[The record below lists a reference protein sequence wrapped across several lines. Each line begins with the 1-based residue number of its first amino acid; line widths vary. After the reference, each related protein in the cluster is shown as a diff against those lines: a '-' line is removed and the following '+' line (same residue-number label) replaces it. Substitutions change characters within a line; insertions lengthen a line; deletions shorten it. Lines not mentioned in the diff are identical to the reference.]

1 MTKKKDTV
9 KAAKDAVRR
18 DSKDTK
24 SATRSQGLLVDRY
37 VRHHTPDED
46 RDDNQNNNSDG

>member
-9 KAAKDAVRR
+9 KAAKNTVRR

-46 RDDNQNNNSDG
+46 RDDNQNNNSDD